1 MQSMNFDFKRPLDRQ
16 LAELKDAIRA
26 KPQDAS
32 LRVFYFQV
40 LAVYGEW
47 QKALD
52 QLQICAQL
60 DRKAEAMARAYREV
74 ILCEVAR
81 RDVFAGKR
89 TPNIVGEPPE
99 WLGWMVE
106 GLQCLA
112 GGRTAQAAE
121 LRAAAFEQAPASAGE
136 IDGEAFEWIADSD
149 ARLGP
154 VCELYANGSYYWVPF
169 SSVSQIAFE
178 KPQDL
183 RDLVWSACEVTLQ
196 NGGVM
201 HGFIPTRY
209 PGSETAERDEI
220 RLARA
225 TEWRELGDDQA
236 TGWGQRVWATDQGDA
251 ALLDVRRVK
260 LSH

>member
-1 MQSMNFDFKRPLDRQ
+1 MNFDFKRPLDRQ
-16 LAELKDAIRA
+16 LAELKDALRA
-26 KPQDAS
+26 NPQDSA

-40 LAVYGEW
+40 LAVHGEW

-60 DRKAEAMARAYREV
+60 DRKAETMARAYREV

-81 RDVFAGKR
+81 RDVFAGER
-89 TPNIVGEPPE
+89 TPNILGQPPE
-99 WLGWMVE
+99 WLGWLLE
-106 GLQCLA
+106 ALQCLA
-112 GGRTAQAAE
+112 KGRTEQAAD
-121 LRAAAFEQAPASAGE
+121 LRNAAFEQAPASAGE
-136 IDGEAFEWIADSD
+136 IDGEPFDWIADSD
-149 ARLGP
+149 ARIGP

-169 SSVSQIAFE
+169 ESISQISFE

-183 RDLVWSACEVTLQ
+183 RDLVWSACEVTLL

-209 PGSETAERDEI
+209 PGSEAVDRDEI
-220 RLARA
+220 RLSRA
-225 TEWRELGDDQA
+225 SEWRDLGDDQA
-236 TGWGQRVWATDQGDA
+236 FGLGQRVWVTDRADA

-260 LSH
+260 FAE